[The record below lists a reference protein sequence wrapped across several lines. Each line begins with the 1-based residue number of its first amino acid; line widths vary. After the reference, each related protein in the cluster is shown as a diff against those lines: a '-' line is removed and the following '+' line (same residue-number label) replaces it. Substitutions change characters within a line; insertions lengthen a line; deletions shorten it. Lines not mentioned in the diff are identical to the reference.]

1 MGLGST
7 IKEYGKLARSFNMAL
22 TGMAPVF
29 GALSMGE
36 RDPFRLVALF
46 ILGCGAHLFGFV
58 LNDYIDARIDKH
70 SDELSERPLVSGTI
84 TPNAALGFAIF
95 GLALMLSLGTLLV
108 LPGLYPSILILLAA
122 AGSSTLYN
130 LISKK
135 APGMDVF
142 VSGAVGLLALFGS
155 ATVSTDFTPLAYDIA
170 FLAFMQV
177 MFMNIV
183 AGGLKDIDHD
193 YKAGG
198 KNLAI
203 ALGCKVID
211 NTKKKKKAHHERRDN
226 DLIIPVGFK
235 ALAHSIEIVF
245 FICVLLPWLLSM
257 ASVLPSPFPF
267 PSEFRSFSLQFL
279 VIFLLGLAM
288 MSVSTRL
295 MAQRSFVR
303 PQMRKLIGL
312 HYALNFSLV
321 PVMLSVMAWWIF
333 LFALIPPLGF
343 LLANKALHGEAA
355 APKTM

>member
-29 GALSMGE
+29 GALAMGE
-36 RDPFRLVALF
+36 RDPLRLVVLF
-46 ILGCGAHLFGFV
+46 VLGCGAHIFGFV
-58 LNDYIDARIDKH
+58 LNDYIDERIDKH

-84 TPNAALGFAIF
+84 TPNGALAFAIF
-95 GLALMLSLGTLLV
+95 GLALMLGLGALLV
-108 LPGLYPSILILLAA
+108 WPALYPSMFILLAA
-122 AGSSTLYN
+122 AGSATLYN
-130 LISKK
+130 FISKK

-155 ATVSTDFTPLAYDIA
+155 ASVSMHFSALAYDIA

-198 KNLAI
+198 MNLAI
-203 ALGCKVID
+203 ALGCKVLEH
-211 NTKKKKKAHHERRDN
+211 KKKRKVKEDGFDN
-226 DLIIPVGFK
+226 DLIIPMGFK
-235 ALAHSIEIVF
+235 ALAHGIEIVF
-245 FICVLLPWLLSM
+245 LICVLLPWM
-257 ASVLPSPFPF
+257 TTAF
-267 PSEFRSFSLQFL
+267 PSGFRSLNLQF
-279 VIFLLGLAM
+279 VVVFILGIAM
-288 MSVSTRL
+288 ISASTRL

-303 PQMRKLIGL
+303 PQMRKFIGL

-343 LLANKALHGEAA
+343 VLANLALHGEAG

>member
-7 IKEYGKLARSFNMAL
+7 IKEYGKLARSFNMAM
-22 TGMAPVF
+22 TGMAPIF
-29 GALSMGE
+29 GALCMGE
-36 RDPFRLVALF
+36 RDPIRLVVLF
-46 ILGCGAHLFGFV
+46 ILGCGAHIFGFV

-84 TPNAALGFAIF
+84 SPNGALGFALF
-95 GLALMLSLGTLLV
+95 GLAIMLGLGALLV
-108 LPGLYPSILILLAA
+108 WPALYPSMLILLAA
-122 AGSSTLYN
+122 AGSATLYN

-155 ATVSTDFTPLAYDIA
+155 ASVSTDFTPLAYIIA

-193 YKAGG
+193 YAAGG
-198 KNLAI
+198 RNLAI

-211 NTKKKKKAHHERRDN
+211 RTKKKKKAHEDHRDN
-226 DLIIPVGFK
+226 DLVIPIGFK
-235 ALAHSIEIVF
+235 ALAHGIEIVF
-245 FICVLLPWLLSM
+245 FICVLLPWFLSIG
-257 ASVLPSPFPF
+257 SVLPTPFPF
-267 PSEFRSFSLQFL
+267 PSEFRSFSIQFL
-279 VIFLLGLAM
+279 VVFILGLAM

-321 PVMLSVMAWWIF
+321 PVMLSVVAWWIF

-343 LLANKALHGEAA
+343 LIANKALHGEAT